1 MLSAPLSPSQK
12 EAYVAY
18 VLASNG
24 GEPLEI
30 REGEIDP
37 ECFAYPLIRAPSMLE
52 DSVTAELL
60 LKATPGESYL
70 SLEDRARLG
79 QTNKALAERF
89 RREDRKVY
97 YVRNSQCSSA
107 RCVCG
112 CKYRNY
118 CGMTHAKKA
127 TTSEKLQKEYRL
139 SRNCMPK
146 DYWTG
151 AWNGGCNCF
160 DTIHELEGCGRKWSE
175 VSAEEE
181 YNDRCYAEHNDEWE
195 DSR

>member
-1 MLSAPLSPSQK
+1 MLSAPLSPSNK

-30 REGEIDP
+30 SEAEIDP
-37 ECFAYPLIRAPSMLE
+37 ECIAYPLMRAPTMFE
-52 DSVTAELL
+52 KSVTAELL
-60 LKATPGESYL
+60 LKAAPGESYL
-70 SLEDRARLG
+70 SPEDRARLG
-79 QTNKALAERF
+79 QTNKALADRF

-97 YVRNSQCSSA
+97 YVINPQCSSA
-107 RCVCG
+107 WCVCA

-127 TTSEKLQKEYRL
+127 TTSEKLQKEYLL
-139 SRNCMPK
+139 SRNCMPE

-151 AWNGGCNCF
+151 EWNGGCNCYGTKHQF
-160 DTIHELEGCGRKWSE
+160 EGCGRKWSD
-175 VSAEEE
+175 VSAEDK
-181 YNDRCYAEHNDEWE
+181 YNERCDAEHYDEWE